1 MMAGTAGAPDWEL
14 DQIEVILEDPTSWQ
28 LVIAGPG
35 TGKSAVACQR
45 VAFLVDEGI
54 PPSRILLV
62 SFTRTAVAELRDRI
76 VSYAIDRDL
85 ARGARISTID
95 SHAWSLRVGFDDE
108 PIPRSSGDEFYDL
121 NIERVVELFRS
132 KQPDLIDFM
141 QGLEH
146 LIIDEAQ
153 DVVGLRADLVI
164 EMLQSL
170 AKGCGVTI
178 LADPAQAIYGF
189 TTDEENSTS
198 AVSLLERLESDS
210 PRKLTVRE
218 LEKIH
223 RIHDKGLVDVFQKTR
238 EQVDQADN
246 PSGHVDRVLTI
257 IRETC
262 GTNLGATSYENVA
275 KFLEPLQNDS
285 VLVLF
290 RRRADV
296 LFASSFCS
304 QAGLRHRLR
313 MSGAP
318 IVIKPWLG
326 WLLGECD
333 QAILGIDDFERL
345 WDQRTVLAPA
355 VFEGESRDESWALLH
370 RVAAAHRPESID
382 LIQLRR
388 VLSRSRPP
396 VEVCFPDL
404 GNAGPIL
411 GTIHASKG
419 READTV
425 LLIMPGT
432 YRGYKG
438 QNNSEIIFEEGR
450 VYYVGATRARKAL
463 IAAGNSPPIVNY
475 LDTRR
480 IYRRVS
486 DTRIQLEIGRDG
498 DVDRIT
504 HLNWVNAKNVQQMLA
519 SYAGKSVS
527 IQINS
532 SPERGYNAFLTLWYE
547 TEEGIKRDIEIGQ
560 MSESFRSDLGRVWT
574 IVDDNQRL
582 RPAPVIY
589 HVYLVAVTTVALSD
603 SECQAVS
610 PPFNKSGFALAP
622 VIKGFPL
629 VQFLYRRRTR
639 RWM

>member
-1 MMAGTAGAPDWEL
+1 MISGASSTPDWEL
-14 DQIEVILEDPTSWQ
+14 EQIEVILDDPTSWQ

-45 VAFLVDEGI
+45 VACLVDEGI

-76 VSYAIDRDL
+76 VSYAIAQDL

-108 PIPRSSGDEFYDL
+108 PIPRSLGDEFYDL
-121 NIERVVELFRS
+121 NIERVVELFRE
-132 KQPDLIDFM
+132 KQPDLLDFM
-141 QGLEH
+141 QSLEH

-189 TTDEENSTS
+189 TTDEGSSTG

-210 PRKLTVRE
+210 PRKLTLRE

-238 EQVDQADN
+238 EQAEQADN

-285 VLVLF
+285 ILVLF

-333 QAILGIDDFERL
+333 EAILGIDDFERL
-345 WDQRTVLAPA
+345 WDQRVVLAPT

-370 RVAAAHRPESID
+370 RIAASNRPDSID

-425 LLIMPGT
+425 LLVMPGA
-432 YRGYKG
+432 YRGDRKG
-438 QNNSEIIFEEGR
+438 NNNAIIFEEGR

-463 IAAGNSPPIVNY
+463 IAAGNSPPVVSY
-475 LDTRR
+475 LDSRR
-480 IYRRVS
+480 IYRIVGA
-486 DTRIQLEIGRDG
+486 TKVQLEIGRDG
-498 DVDRIT
+498 DVDRIA
-504 HLNWVNAKNVQQMLA
+504 HLNWGNARNVQQVLA
-519 SYAGKSVS
+519 SYASKSTS
-527 IQINS
+527 IQITT
-532 SPERGYNAFLTLWYE
+532 SPERGYNAFLTLWHE
-547 TEEGIKRDIEIGQ
+547 TDDGIKRDIEIGQ

-574 IVDDNQRL
+574 IVDDDQRL
-582 RPAPVIY
+582 RPAPVI
-589 HVYLVAVTTVALSD
+589 HHIYLTAVTTVALSE

-610 PPFNKSGFALAP
+610 HPFDKSGLALAP
-622 VIKGFPL
+622 VIKGFPS
-629 VQFLYRRRTR
+629 VPFLYCRRTR
-639 RWM
+639 R